1 MAKYTIRI
9 LGMSCAACV
18 RRVELGLTNLQGVT
32 EASVNLAAQKATVEY
47 DPQIVKPANLEA
59 KIRDLGYEPV
69 SSPQPEDKPE
79 RTTINIGGMH
89 CAACVRRVEN
99 TLKRIPG
106 VLEANVN
113 LASSRA
119 VVTHEPGKADV
130 FELRKVL
137 DDSGYQFLGV
147 VGEQSEDPLEAA
159 RKQELRDLKIK
170 LAVGAVLS
178 ILIHIAAFPH
188 LIPSLHSL
196 IPSNWLLIAGFIM
209 TTPVVFWVGSR
220 FIIGA
225 YKAALQKTSDMNT
238 LVSVGALSAYLYSSV
253 VTFFPRFFETA
264 GIPAPV
270 YFDGA
275 AMIVTLILL
284 GRYLEARAKG
294 KTSEAIQR
302 LMGLKPKTARV
313 IRDDTEIDLPV
324 ELVQVGDVIVVRPGE
339 RIPTD
344 GIVLSGSSSV
354 DESMLTGES
363 IPVLKE
369 QDAEVFGATI
379 NKTGSFTFR
388 ATKVGA
394 ETALAQIIRL
404 VEEAQG
410 SKPPI
415 QRFADKVAS
424 IFVPVVFSIAIVTF
438 IVWYFLVPDSVFSRA
453 MLNFV
458 SVLIIACPCAMG
470 LATPTAIMVG
480 TGLGA
485 EKGILIKSGESLEKA
500 YKLTTV
506 VFDKTGTLTR
516 GEPVVTDIIPAED
529 VGQDEVMRIALSIEA
544 VSEHP
549 LAQAIMDRGKSE
561 GMQALP
567 LQDFQAETGLG
578 VRGSLENRP
587 VLLGN
592 RRFMEMQSISMNG
605 LENSVQTIGDQG
617 KTTVL
622 VAQED
627 KVIGLL
633 GLQDVPRDGARE
645 AVESLKHMGLTVAM
659 ITGDNRKT
667 AEAIGSSVGIDTVL
681 AEVLPG
687 EKAQEIRRIQ
697 GTGQVVAMVGDGI
710 NDAPALTAADIGI
723 AIGAGTDVAIEAGD
737 VTLIKSDLQ
746 LVPSAIRLSL
756 QTMKVIKQNLFWAFF
771 YNSLG
776 IPIAAGVLYPFFGI
790 LLNPVYAAAAMAL
803 SSVSVVS
810 NSLRLRWSLGKKL

>member
-1 MAKYTIRI
+1 
-9 LGMSCAACV
+9 MSCAACV

-32 EASVNLAAQKATVEY
+32 NASVNLAAEKATIEY
-47 DPQIVKPANLEA
+47 DPQMIKPADLEA

-79 RTTINIGGMH
+79 RTTINIGGMN

-99 TLKRIPG
+99 TLKRVPG
-106 VLEANVN
+106 VLDANVN
-113 LASSRA
+113 LASSKA
-119 VVTHEPGKADV
+119 VVTHEPGKADA
-130 FELRKVL
+130 FELRKAL

-159 RKQELRDLKIK
+159 RRQELRDLKIK
-170 LAVGAVLS
+170 LAVGLVLS

-188 LIPSLHSL
+188 LIPSLHSV
-196 IPSNWLLIAGFIM
+196 IPSSWLLVAGFIM

-220 FIIGA
+220 FIVGA

-253 VTFFPRFFETA
+253 VTFFPQFFESA
-264 GIPAPV
+264 GVPAPV

-324 ELVQVGDVIVVRPGE
+324 ELVQVGDVILVRPGE

-344 GIVLSGSSSV
+344 GIVLTGSSSV

-369 QDAEVFGATI
+369 QEAEVFGATI

-388 ATKVGA
+388 ATKVGS

-424 IFVPVVFSIAIVTF
+424 IFVPVVFSIAALTF
-438 IVWYFLVPDSVFSRA
+438 IVWYFLVPDPVFSRA

-516 GEPVVTDIIPAED
+516 GEPVVTDIVPAEN
-529 VGQDEVMRIALSIEA
+529 VRQDEVMQIALSIEA

-549 LAQAIMDRGKSE
+549 LAQAIMDRGKTE

-567 LQDFQAETGLG
+567 LQDFEAVTGLG
-578 VRGSLENRP
+578 VRGSLESRS

-592 RRFMEMQSISMNG
+592 RRFMESQSISMNG
-605 LENSVQTIGDQG
+605 LENSVQTIADQG

-622 VAQED
+622 VARD
-627 KVIGLL
+627 GKVIGLL

-645 AVESLKHMGLTVAM
+645 AVETLKHMGLNVAM

-667 AEAIGSSVGIDTVL
+667 AEAVASSVGIDTVL

-697 GTGQVVAMVGDGI
+697 STGQVVAMVGDGI

-746 LVPSAIRLSL
+746 LVPSAIGLSL

>member
-1 MAKYTIRI
+1 M
-9 LGMSCAACV
+9 
-18 RRVELGLTNLQGVT
+18 
-32 EASVNLAAQKATVEY
+32 
-47 DPQIVKPANLEA
+47 
-59 KIRDLGYEPV
+59 
-69 SSPQPEDKPE
+69 
-79 RTTINIGGMH
+79 
-89 CAACVRRVEN
+89 EN

-106 VLEANVN
+106 VLDANVN
-113 LASSRA
+113 LATSRA
-119 VVTHEPGKADV
+119 VVAHEPGKANV

-225 YKAALQKTSDMNT
+225 YKAARQKTSDMNT

-253 VTFFPRFFETA
+253 VTFFPQFFETA
-264 GIPAPV
+264 GVPAPV

-313 IRDDTEIDLPV
+313 IRDGTEIDLPV
-324 ELVQVGDVIVVRPGE
+324 ELVRVGDVILVRPGE

-344 GIVLSGSSSV
+344 GVVLSGSSSV

-363 IPVLKE
+363 MPILKE
-369 QDAEVFGATI
+369 QDSEVFGATI
-379 NKTGSFTFR
+379 NKTGSFTFQ

-424 IFVPVVFSIAIVTF
+424 IFVPVVFSIAILTF
-438 IVWYFLVPDSVFSRA
+438 VVWYFLVPDPVFSRA

-516 GEPVVTDIIPAED
+516 GEPVVTDIIPAEN
-529 VGQDEVMRIALSIEA
+529 VPPDEVMRIALSIEA

-567 LQDFQAETGLG
+567 LQDFQAVAGLG
-578 VRGSLENRP
+578 ARGSLENRP

-592 RRFMEMQSISMNG
+592 RRFMETQSISMNG
-605 LENSVQTIGDQG
+605 MENSVQTIADQG

-622 VAQED
+622 VARD
-627 KVIGLL
+627 GKVIGLL

-645 AVESLKHMGLTVAM
+645 AVETLKHMGLTVAM

-667 AEAIGSSVGIDTVL
+667 AEAVASSVGIDTVL

-697 GTGQVVAMVGDGI
+697 STGQVVAMVGDGI

-771 YNSLG
+771 YNTLG